1 MTQIFASY
9 PEFLQREDKKAN
21 GVSKEFAEENK
32 NYEAGNTTNEGCW
45 NCSYCRGCRGC
56 SDCRNKQN
64 ISGEK
69 DNNFIDPSTVKIENI
84 HQKILEIIHDN
95 GNQLN
100 MSTWHTCDTTHC
112 RGGWVTH
119 LAGKEGAELE
129 FRFGMPLAAHI
140 IYKNSS
146 TIPVRWN
153 QYYLNNDDAM
163 KDIVRCAEEEKALG
177 K

>member
-1 MTQIFASY
+1 
-9 PEFLQREDKKAN
+9 
-21 GVSKEFAEENK
+21 
-32 NYEAGNTTNEGCW
+32 
-45 NCSYCRGCRGC
+45 
-56 SDCRNKQN
+56 
-64 ISGEK
+64 
-69 DNNFIDPSTVKIENI
+69 
-84 HQKILEIIHDN
+84 
-95 GNQLN
+95 